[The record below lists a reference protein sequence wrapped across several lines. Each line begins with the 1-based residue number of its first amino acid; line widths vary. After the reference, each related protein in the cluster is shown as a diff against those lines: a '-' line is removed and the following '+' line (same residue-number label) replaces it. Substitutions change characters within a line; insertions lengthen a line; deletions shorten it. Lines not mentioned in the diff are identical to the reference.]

1 MSRLGLSCLQADAE
15 LLRSHGHIPTALINI
30 GSSVASFGRLLDR
43 IHDRLLTSKEGG
55 VVVLESED
63 APNLK
68 AALKTII
75 RAGVSIFEGNEGYQE
90 LSAQTGV
97 CISLWRRMQLY

>member
-1 MSRLGLSCLQADAE
+1 MT
-15 LLRSHGHIPTALINI
+15 H
-30 GSSVASFGRLLDR
+30 
-43 IHDRLLTSKEGG
+43 KEGG

-68 AALKTII
+68 TALKNII

-90 LSAQTGV
+90 LSTQSDV
-97 CISLWRRMQLY
+97 CKTFY